1 MSHRIRELG
10 ESDLEQ
16 VSVWEELCFP
26 KDVWSK
32 KNILTHLEF
41 HKAFV
46 LENPF
51 PVAYSLVCETPW
63 EVEIFRIATIPEF
76 RRNGY
81 GTMLLEEIFRIF
93 PGKDFFL
100 EVNESNISAQNLYL
114 AVGFKELEKRK
125 NYYPDGSSAI
135 LMKKEKL

>member
-1 MSHRIRELG
+1 MNPTLFWFHQFDFSFFLLG
-10 ESDLEQ
+10 EKKKCDYVTSNPRIGGIGSRASFRLGRT
-16 VSVWEELCFP
+16 LFP
-26 KDVWSK
+26 NDVWSK

-76 RRNGY
+76 RRNRY

-100 EVNESNISAQNLYL
+100 ESE
-114 AVGFKELEKRK
+114 
-125 NYYPDGSSAI
+125 
-135 LMKKEKL
+135 

>member
-16 VSVWEELCFP
+16 VSEWESLCFP
-26 KDVWSK
+26 TEIWSK

-41 HKAFV
+41 HKAYV
-46 LENPF
+46 LEIPI
-51 PVAYSLVCETPW
+51 PVAYTLVCETPW
-63 EVEIFRIATIPEF
+63 EVEIFRIATLPEF
-76 RRNGY
+76 RKKGY
-81 GTMLLEEIFRIF
+81 GKMLMEEIFRIF

-100 EVNESNISAQNLYL
+100 EVNESNQAAQNLYL

-125 NYYPDGSSAI
+125 NYYPDGSSAL